1 MKKLFIIALLAFAG
15 SLFASALPAD
25 RLQVSR
31 KGNDILIK
39 SEYSPEYF
47 LLQKISLGTRN
58 YQINF
63 VSTSLQDKKT
73 GKVIIVHSCPDDA
86 TPLNLNS
93 TYIGANH
100 GCSDADTVIL
110 KDHGFTEKDLGKVIN
125 KGKADGGKFYIV
137 SIIDKDRFG
146 TLSEPYKNPRRPW
159 SFGRIGRRG
168 VADLKLFFEGKE
180 LKGAKYAGIFQYQP
194 CLRFHYQK
202 YIVDGRELKDGETV
216 ICKNFRI
223 EESYDILRPESMLAK
238 QKENVGRKLDLKDPS
253 IAAVV
258 LVRIAYDFAPGGVCI
273 IDNYCKA
280 LCDFYLSIH
289 GVIQSMCPN
298 SRALDRKGAHFYYIP
313 KTIPF
318 KNKYKVKVGA
328 KMVEKEYSFNFLKG
342 ENFFTFPWPSVSFSE
357 KNKNIADVNNPPDS
371 AIQFL
376 GKYDKNGKFVPVF
389 GYALGYSMTEGDTV
403 PAIRSKQAQSFWWVH
418 STRKTYPSAA
428 GNINN
433 VKAGKEFHTYA
444 YRQYFDAAPRKDISG
459 TVYYHK
465 LKGAWYIY
473 LDYQKSVKD
482 EFVKLP
488 DCVKGMKL
496 SVVEQT
502 PSVSFK
508 EAKGGILLNVKDG
521 YGRLVLKAK

>member
-1 MKKLFIIALLAFAG
+1 MMKKLFIIALLAFAG

-25 RLQVSR
+25 SLQVSR

-47 LLQKISLGTRN
+47 LLQRISLGKRN
-58 YQINF
+58 FQINF
-63 VSTSLQDKKT
+63 VSATLQDKKT
-73 GKVIIVHSCPDDA
+73 GKEILVHHCTDDS
-86 TPLNLNS
+86 TPLNLNR

-100 GCSDADTVIL
+100 GCSDADTIIL

-125 KGKADGGKFYIV
+125 KGKADGQKFYIV
-137 SIIDKDRFG
+137 SIIDKDRFA
-146 TLSEPYKNPRRPW
+146 TLSDSAKNSRRPW
-159 SFGRIGRRG
+159 SFSRIGRNS
-168 VADLKLFFEGKE
+168 KLFFEGKE
-180 LKGAKYAGIFQYQP
+180 LKGTKYAGIFQYQP

-202 YIVDGRELKDGETV
+202 YIADGKELKDGETV

-238 QKENVGRKLDLKDPS
+238 QKQNAGKKLDINDPS
-253 IAAVV
+253 ITAVV
-258 LVRIAYDFAPGGVCI
+258 LVRLAYDFAPGGVCI

-280 LCDFYLSIH
+280 LCDFHLSIH

-298 SRALDRKGAHFYYIP
+298 SRAFDRKGAHFYYIP
-313 KTIPF
+313 KTVPF
-318 KNKYKVKVGA
+318 KKKYKVKVG
-328 KMVEKEYSFNFLKG
+328 KKIEEREFSFNFLKG
-342 ENFFTFPWPSVSFSE
+342 ENFFRFPWPSVTFSE
-357 KNKNIADVNNPPDS
+357 KSGNIADVNNPPDS
-371 AIQFL
+371 SIQFL
-376 GKYDKNGKFVPVF
+376 GKYDKNGKFVPVL
-389 GYALGYSMTEGDTV
+389 GYALGYSMTEGDSV
-403 PAIRSKQAQSFWWVH
+403 PAVRKKQAKGFWWVH

-428 GNINN
+428 GDIN

-459 TVYYHK
+459 NMYYHK
-465 LKGAWYIY
+465 LKDAWYIY

-482 EFVKLP
+482 EFVSLP

-496 SVVEQT
+496 SVVEKT

-508 EAKGGILLNVKDG
+508 ETKGGILLNVKDG